1 MVQRVCALIV
11 LIAGG
16 VSGFVQTAQEGLK
29 WEQPADLATST
40 NVRRVF
46 LEIRLA
52 EAEPVRGLTF
62 EAPVKGTEKKVHIH
76 YATVV
81 TNADLLKARV
91 VEISGRYEVEHLS
104 TALGLVAA
112 GVGSAILPYSTIQEG
127 TYPRVRRIPLV
138 KPVIS
143 RDLVMIRR
151 RNATLSPAAQRFYD
165 MLVGELARTAKRQ
178 TNSRVGQP

>member
-16 VSGFVQTAQEGLK
+16 VSGFVQGAQEGLT
-29 WEQPADLATST
+29 WEIPADLATTT

-76 YATVV
+76 FATVV
-81 TNADLLKARV
+81 TNGDLLKARV
-91 VEISGRYEVEHLS
+91 VEISGRYEVAVTL
-104 TALGLVAA
+104 TPLGAEKMTGATSRHVGRPLAIILDGDVVAVQTVRQVLGSEFAISAAFAQADAARIVA
-112 GVGSAILPYSTIQEG
+112 GLN
-127 TYPRVRRIPLV
+127 
-138 KPVIS
+138 KW
-143 RDLVMIRR
+143 
-151 RNATLSPAAQRFYD
+151 
-165 MLVGELARTAKRQ
+165 
-178 TNSRVGQP
+178 